1 MSNRTITGTLR
12 RKTDPHQKYS
22 SIRPP
27 MSGPIAP
34 PSEKLMIHTLMAVVR
49 WRGSRNML
57 RMSESVDGATVAPAT
72 PSSARVAMSME
83 ALLENAASIE
93 APPKKAAPISNSRR
107 RPMRS
112 PSVPAVISEPA
123 TRKP

>member
-1 MSNRTITGTLR
+1 
-12 RKTDPHQKYS
+12 
-22 SIRPP
+22 

-57 RMSESVDGATVAPAT
+57 RMSESVERSHRGAGDAEQRTRRDEHGGASREGGEYRSPAEEGGSDQQQS
-72 PSSARVAMSME
+72 PSADADR
-83 ALLENAASIE
+83 
-93 APPKKAAPISNSRR
+93 
-107 RPMRS
+107 